1 MCTMNVPAEL
11 DVART
16 VALLAN
22 FFVTS
27 KSERGWHGK
36 QELQTYLLTTHLQDQ
51 GFRDLFSQLL
61 SICRDHHCN
70 HDTGRVM
77 GPSTEGRVQGYNDGL
92 VRGSSYC
99 CDQTL
104 FPATVVEPFAYCTLC
119 RSLQLGMQRGA
130 DNQDGFQAWMMP
142 ELESLPSDGS
152 R

>member
-77 GPSTEGRVQGYNDGL
+77 GPSTEGRVQGYGTTTVLCEDHHI
-92 VRGSSYC
+92 V
-99 CDQTL
+99 
-104 FPATVVEPFAYCTLC
+104 ATKHC
-119 RSLQLGMQRGA
+119 
-130 DNQDGFQAWMMP
+130 
-142 ELESLPSDGS
+142 S
-152 R
+152 RRQS

>member
-36 QELQTYLLTTHLQDQ
+36 QELQTYLLTTNLQDQ

-92 VRGSSYC
+92 VRGSSY
-99 CDQTL
+99 
-104 FPATVVEPFAYCTLC
+104 
-119 RSLQLGMQRGA
+119 
-130 DNQDGFQAWMMP
+130 
-142 ELESLPSDGS
+142 
-152 R
+152 